1 MMPADFLDAHHRHWD
16 DAERLFT
23 AQRWANA
30 DHLYGLAAECG
41 LKALMQKLKGGPLD
55 PKNDYVHVMES
66 KKPSN
71 AWARFEA
78 YRCGHGN
85 FDASD
90 EGAPHYPWAVRWH
103 RGFAAL
109 RSLHTR
115 LESIDA
121 REVEAV
127 FGPLIENL
135 ALVSSKEGKGN
146 G

>member
-1 MMPADFLDAHHRHWD
+1 MGWPGYRILFRHWRQSGVVRD
-16 DAERLFT
+16 IRERLQMVGAMIPET
-23 AQRWANA
+23 
-30 DHLYGLAAECG
+30 DAA
-41 LKALMQKLKGGPLD
+41 
-55 PKNDYVHVMES
+55 DYVAGLCES
-66 KKPSN
+66 SYDLFTEELYDAVPPGEVVGEQ
-71 AWARFEA
+71 W
-78 YRCGHGN
+78 N

-135 ALVSSKEGKGN
+135 ASVPGKEGKGN